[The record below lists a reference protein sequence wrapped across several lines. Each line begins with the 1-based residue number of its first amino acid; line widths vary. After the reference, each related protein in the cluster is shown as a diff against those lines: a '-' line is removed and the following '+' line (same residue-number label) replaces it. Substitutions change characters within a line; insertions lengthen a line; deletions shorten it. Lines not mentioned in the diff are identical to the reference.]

1 MRIFSR
7 ISLIALGVGALL
19 APTMPAQAFCGFYVA
34 KADTELFNDASK
46 VVMVRDG
53 DRTVVTMASDYRG
66 EASEF
71 AMVVPVPTVLAE
83 GQIHVTENAIVDHL
97 DAYTSP
103 RLVELFDP
111 DPCRRFDEFDD
122 ASGLFRAMP
131 SPAPME
137 SEARNRSLGV
147 TVEAEYTVGEYNI
160 LILSAEESDG
170 LQIWLTENGYQTP
183 EAALPVLAEYIENGM
198 KFFVAEVNLEEQARI
213 GSTYLRPLQIAF
225 ESEEF
230 MLPIRLGMVN
240 SAGPQDMFVFA
251 LTRTGRVEAKN
262 YETVEVP
269 SVVDVPIFVRE
280 EFDGFYRS
288 MFDRQYMAQDYDAV
302 FVEYAWDMSWCDP
315 CAADPLTGQEL
326 RELGVFW
333 AENGRSSG
341 GAQDVFV
348 TRLHVR
354 YDAENFPQDL
364 MLRATNDRETFQ
376 GRYILRHP
384 WDGAPQCQAAEAY
397 LGSLPKRFASEAI
410 TLAGL
415 TGWKVADILERMEEN
430 GQSMDVRLIG
440 NDGRP
445 WWQRI
450 WR

>member
-1 MRIFSR
+1 MRILGK
-7 ISLIALGVGALL
+7 ISLFALGFCALAL
-19 APTMPAQAFCGFYVA
+19 PSVPAMAFCGFYVA
-34 KADTELFNDASK
+34 KADTQLFNDASK

-71 AMVVPVPTVLAE
+71 AMVVPVPTVLEE

-103 RLVELFDP
+103 RLVEFFDP
-111 DPCRRFDEFDD
+111 DPCRRFESFDD
-122 ASGLFRAMP
+122 ATGLFRAMP
-131 SPAPME
+131 SPAME

-160 LILSAEESDG
+160 LILSAQESDG
-170 LQIWLTENGYQTP
+170 LQTWLTENGYKVP
-183 EAALPVLAEYIENGM
+183 EAALPVLADYIEKGM
-198 KFFVAEVNLEEQARI
+198 KFFVAEVNLEEQERI

-240 SAGPQDMFVFA
+240 ASGPQDMFVFA
-251 LTRTGRVEAKN
+251 LTRTGRVESAN
-262 YETVEVP
+262 YQTVEVP
-269 SVVDVPIFVRE
+269 SVMDVPIFVRE

-288 MFDRQYMAQDYDAV
+288 MFDRQYVEQDYNAV

-333 AENGRSSG
+333 ADNSRRNG

-354 YDAENFPQDL
+354 YDAQNFPQDL
-364 MLRATNDRETFQ
+364 MLTATNDRETFQ

-384 WDGAPQCQAAEAY
+384 WDGVPKCQAAEAY
-397 LGSLPKRFASEAI
+397 LGGLPKRFAGEAI

-415 TGWKVADILERMEEN
+415 TGWNVTEILEKMERN

-440 NDGRP
+440 NNSRP
-445 WWQRI
+445 WWKRI